1 MADLIPA
8 DALEFY
14 VCPEDKSALSLAPAE
29 QVEALNAA
37 IAAGKLRNRAGEAV
51 GEAVQGALVRADGAY
66 LYPIRD
72 FPVLLVDEGIEVAQ
86 LS

>member
-8 DALEFY
+8 DALELLA
-14 VCPEDKSALSLAPAE
+14 CPEDKSALTLAAAD

-37 IAAGKLRNRAGEAV
+37 IAGGKLKNRAGEAV
-51 GEAVQGALVRADGAY
+51 SEAIQGALVRADGVY

-72 FPVLLVDEGIEVAQ
+72 FPVLLVDEGIEASQ

>member
-8 DALEFY
+8 DALELLA
-14 VCPEDKSALSLAPAE
+14 CPEDKSALALAPAE

-37 IAAGKLRNRAGEAV
+37 IAAGKLKNRAGEAV
-51 GEAVQGALVRADGAY
+51 SEAVQGALVRADGAY

-72 FPVLLVDEGIEVAQ
+72 FPILLVDEAIEVSQ
-86 LS
+86 LG